1 MVTGWGLFALFTAA
15 GATFLVVWVILD
27 LIFGRT
33 PEQRRIA
40 SLKVFTHIER
50 KKGDPPLRQIL
61 SVGGQIVEESPI
73 LTRYA
78 ARSEALLEQLS
89 GTPKPT
95 EWLWLRFLCAIAGFL
110 LLALLLPMLLALPAG
125 LVLGFVLPPVILKTM
140 VKRRRARFSDELPNM
155 LGLVL
160 SSLRAGFTL
169 QQSVEAAVRDDEGPV
184 AEEFSRAL
192 SESRIS
198 GEFED
203 AMQRVGERTGS
214 SEMNWLVMAL
224 RLQREVGGSLADV
237 MQTTADTMRDRAYLR
252 RQVQTLSAE
261 GRMSAYVLM
270 ALPVFTAITLT
281 IMRPGYIAPLYQEPL
296 GWAMIGLAV
305 FLMTVGIVWLR
316 IAVKIEV

>member
-1 MVTGWGLFALFTAA
+1 MVTGWGLFALVTGA
-15 GATFLVVWVILD
+15 GATFLTVFVGLD
-27 LIFGRT
+27 VIFGRT

-40 SLKVFTHIER
+40 SLKVFTHVER
-50 KKGDPPLRQIL
+50 KKGDPALQQIL
-61 SVGGQIVEESPI
+61 SVGGQIIEESPT
-73 LTRYA
+73 LARYA
-78 ARSEALLEQLS
+78 ARSEPLLEQLARA
-89 GTPKPT
+89 PKPT
-95 EWLWLRFLCAIAGFL
+95 EWLWLRFLSAIGTFL
-110 LLALLLPMLLALPAG
+110 LLSLPLPMLLALPVG
-125 LVLGFVLPPVILKTM
+125 LALGFLLPPVVLKTM
-140 VKRRRARFSDELPNM
+140 IKRRRQRFSDELPNM

-214 SEMNWLVMAL
+214 GEMNWLVMAL

-296 GWAMIGLAV
+296 GWVMIGLAV
-305 FLMTVGIVWLR
+305 FLMTVGIIWLR
-316 IAVKIEV
+316 VAVKIEV